1 MAADRTCT
9 AFECS
14 VGTSLKYQQFP
25 KVTRPC
31 SPHAS
36 AADAAKRKAL
46 KRLAGRN
53 ENDRL

>member
-14 VGTSLKYQQFP
+14 VGTSLKYQQLP